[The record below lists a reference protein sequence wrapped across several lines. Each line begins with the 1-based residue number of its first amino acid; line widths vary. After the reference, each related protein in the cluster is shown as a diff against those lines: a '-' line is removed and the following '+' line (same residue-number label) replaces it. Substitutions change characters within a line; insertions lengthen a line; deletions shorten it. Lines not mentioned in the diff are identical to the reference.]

1 MPQKKPHSYRVVKP
15 GDPHPQG
22 WDVPPVNDLRSAI
35 ELLKTLPGHYI
46 ETDREIDPNAELAGV
61 YRHIGAGG
69 TVMRPTRIGPAM
81 TFNKIKGFPDAR
93 VLVGL
98 MASRERVS
106 ALLGAPVRELGIQMA
121 EARKN
126 VTPPV
131 IVDQAQAPCQEVVY
145 RAEDEGFDLRK
156 ILPAP
161 TNTREDAGP
170 YFCLGLVL
178 GSDPDDRDN
187 VDVTI
192 HRLCVQSKDE
202 LSIFFAPGRHIDAF
216 RQKAE
221 AAGKP
226 LAVSINMGL
235 DPAIYIGAEFEA
247 PTTPFGFNELCV
259 AGGLRGQPVELVE
272 CLSVRQRAIARAEIV
287 IEGEILPNVRVEED
301 QNSHT
306 GKAMP
311 EFPGYT
317 GEANPSLPV
326 IKVKAI
332 TTRKNP
338 ILQTLVGPGEEHVS
352 LAGIPTEASIHIE
365 CEDALPGL
373 VKNVY
378 AHSAGG
384 GKFLAVLQVQKRN
397 AGDDGMTRQAA
408 LIALAVYRELKN
420 VILVDEDVDLFDTD
434 DVLWAMQTR
443 YVGDLDTLFVPGVA
457 GHVLDPTQQ
466 PFYDPRQT
474 AKGTTSK
481 TIFDCTVPYHL
492 KEHFVRAQFQ
502 DVDPSLWA
510 PELFPE
516 KKG

>member
-1 MPQKKPHSYRVVKP
+1 MPQKRPTSYHEVKP

-22 WDVPPVNDLRSAI
+22 WQVPPVNDLRSAI
-35 ELLKTLPGHYI
+35 ALLQTLPGHYI
-46 ETDREIDPNAELAGV
+46 ETDREVDPIAELAGV
-61 YRHIGAGG
+61 YRYIGAGG

-81 TFNKIKGFPDAR
+81 IFNTIKGFPDAR

-106 ALLGAPVRELGIQMA
+106 HLLGAPVRELGIQMA
-121 EARKN
+121 QARRN

-131 IVDQAQAPCQEVVY
+131 EVRQQDAPCQQVVY
-145 RAEDEGFDLRK
+145 RADDHDFDLRK

-161 TNTREDAGP
+161 TNTMQDAGP

-178 GSDPDDRDN
+178 GSDPDDLN
-187 VDVTI
+187 NTDVTI
-192 HRLCVQSKDE
+192 HRLCVQGKDE
-202 LSIFFAPGRHIDAF
+202 MSIFFAPGRHIDAF
-216 RQKAE
+216 RRKAE

-226 LAVSINMGL
+226 LPVSINIGL
-235 DPAIYIGAEFEA
+235 DPAITIGAEFEA

-272 CLSVRQRAIARAEIV
+272 CLTINQRAIARAEIV
-287 IEGEILPNVRVEED
+287 IEGEILPDVRVAED
-301 QNSHT
+301 QHTHT

-332 TTRKNP
+332 TTRRQP

-352 LAGIPTEASIHIE
+352 LAGIPTEASIYLQ

-384 GKFLAVLQVQKRN
+384 GKFLVVLQVAKRN

-434 DVLWAMQTR
+434 DVMWAMQTR
-443 YVGDLDTLFVPGVA
+443 FVGDLDTIFVPGVA

-466 PFYDPRQT
+466 SFYDPRISD
-474 AKGTTSK
+474 KGTTTK
-481 TIFDCTVPYHL
+481 TIFDCTVPFKL
-492 KEHFVRAQFQ
+492 KPHFVRAQFAG
-502 DVDPSLWA
+502 VDPSLWA
-510 PELFPE
+510 PSLFPH
-516 KKG
+516 